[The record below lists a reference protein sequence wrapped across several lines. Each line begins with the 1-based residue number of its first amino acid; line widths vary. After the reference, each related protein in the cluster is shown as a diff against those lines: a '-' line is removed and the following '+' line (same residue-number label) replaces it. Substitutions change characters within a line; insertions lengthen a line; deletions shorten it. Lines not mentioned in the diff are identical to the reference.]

1 MPHMRAQQQDKVSA
15 CWMPYICFMV
25 SGQETVAALPVKTD
39 ASIIMNAVVIHS
51 QGGTEVLK
59 LETNYPVPTR
69 SKGEVLIKLHST
81 SVDPV
86 DTMVRDGTFPV
97 QKFPKILG
105 GNIAGEVVEADE
117 GSKVLLGGCIAAAV
131 LGISK
136 FMSNEH
142 HDIRREHRG
151 NM

>member
-1 MPHMRAQQQDKVSA
+1 
-15 CWMPYICFMV
+15 
-25 SGQETVAALPVKTD
+25 
-39 ASIIMNAVVIHS
+39 MNAVVIHS

-97 QKFPKILG
+97 QKFPK
-105 GNIAGEVVEADE
+105 V
-117 GSKVLLGGCIAAAV
+117 
-131 LGISK
+131 
-136 FMSNEH
+136 
-142 HDIRREHRG
+142 RG
-151 NM
+151 YLALA